1 MDAKLKAGYEI
12 TKIFSAVGHLTEEA
26 TLCFKPSGLE
36 ITEANN
42 SNISML
48 SVAIQPS
55 LLNEYIANQEVKAGV
70 NIANLNKML
79 KTLPKKS
86 EFSISINNNMAL
98 EIKSD
103 NKAYSVPIIEHKS
116 RIDKEPEIEFTNTIS
131 FNTSEFMEALK
142 NLSQISTI
150 AHINISNRLINLSA
164 EGDAG
169 SVENEYSDS
178 NMIIKSTEPIINLC
192 FNIEEMQK
200 LIKEAD
206 KKGKIGLYLK
216 NGEPLKVVYE
226 LAGQKLKGFLA
237 PYMESEDA

>member
-1 MDAKLKAGYEI
+1 MDAKLKAGYEL

-26 TLCFKPSGLE
+26 TLCFKPTGLE

>member
-1 MDAKLKAGYEI
+1 MEAKIKAGYEL

-55 LLNEYIANQEVKAGV
+55 LLTEYISNQEVKAGV

-169 SVENEYSDS
+169 SVENEYSDG

-192 FNIEEMQK
+192 LFAIS
-200 LIKEAD
+200 
-206 KKGKIGLYLK
+206 
-216 NGEPLKVVYE
+216 
-226 LAGQKLKGFLA
+226 F
-237 PYMESEDA
+237 